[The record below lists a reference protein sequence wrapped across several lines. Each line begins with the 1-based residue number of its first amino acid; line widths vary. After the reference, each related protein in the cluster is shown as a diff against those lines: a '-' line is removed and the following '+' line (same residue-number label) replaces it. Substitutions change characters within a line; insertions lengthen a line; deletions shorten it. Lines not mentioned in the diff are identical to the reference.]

1 METAF
6 AAAAAGPG
14 AEPQVF
20 VGRTQ
25 GRIVPS
31 RGATAFGWDP
41 VFQPEGFQETY
52 AEMDKNVK
60 NTISHRSALV
70 IPGACSLDDENN
82 MDTVA
87 GLSASPALHGLQPAL
102 IHSALCLSATRT
114 WRGGSCMCG
123 PVEVLP
129 LCRCSQSGGLMIACE
144 HRYRALDKLR
154 DYLLNFSAPE

>member
-1 METAF
+1 ML

-52 AEMDKNVK
+52 AEMDKTVK

-70 IPGACSLDDENN
+70 MAGAWSLNDEKIGD
-82 MDTVA
+82 MAA
-87 GLSASPALHGLQPAL
+87 GLSATPALHVLQPAL
-102 IHSALCLSATRT
+102 IPSALCLSATKT
-114 WRGGSCMCG
+114 WRGRSC
-123 PVEVLP
+123 
-129 LCRCSQSGGLMIACE
+129 ACE
-144 HRYRALDKLR
+144 LEEVH
-154 DYLLNFSAPE
+154 APLSYFTIAWTQDCGWTQVSRP